1 EVFYKLKDKNG
12 GTTKTLATNILNR
25 ILEKFNLKN
34 RGTKIR
40 TLSTDPTKDYLY
52 VLRTNDMPAVLVEC
66 AFLDNEKDMSLLN
79 TSSKVKEMGTQIGKG
94 IEDSL
99 K

>member
-1 EVFYKLKDKNG
+1 
-12 GTTKTLATNILNR
+12 
-25 ILEKFNLKN
+25 
-34 RGTKIR
+34 
-40 TLSTDPTKDYLY
+40 
-52 VLRTNDMPAVLVEC
+52 MPAVLVEC

-79 TSSKVKEMGTQIGKG
+79 TSDKVKEMGTQIGKG

>member
-1 EVFYKLKDKNG
+1 
-12 GTTKTLATNILNR
+12 
-25 ILEKFNLKN
+25 FNLKN
-34 RGTKIR
+34 RGAKTR

-52 VLRTNDMPAVLVEC
+52 VLRNNDMPAVLVEC

-79 TSSKVKEMGTQIGKG
+79 TSNKVKEMGTQIGKG